1 VEASFAVVRAG
12 SPAAGPD
19 TGYFPGTVW
28 HKHPGKS
35 RVAATD
41 TRLIPSL
48 LRLYDLRHTA
58 ATLALAAG
66 VSAKVVSE
74 QLGHASSAFTL
85 DVYSHLLP
93 HMQSDAARRVAALL
107 GMDSCE
113 REGICAG
120 ARKPPQ
126 SVHPGQLV
134 SEAQPCFAQD
144 AG

>member
-1 VEASFAVVRAG
+1 M
-12 SPAAGPD
+12 
-19 TGYFPGTVW
+19 
-28 HKHPGKS
+28 
-35 RVAATD
+35 RVC
-41 TRLIPSL
+41 
-48 LRLYDLRHTA
+48 DLRHMA
-58 ATLALAAG
+58 ATSAFAAG

-93 HMQSDAARRVAALL
+93 HMQSDAALRVAALL
-107 GMDSCE
+107 GMDGCE

-126 SVHPGQLV
+126 SVDRGQLA
-134 SEAQPCFAQD
+134 SEAQPCFAEE

>member
-1 VEASFAVVRAG
+1 M
-12 SPAAGPD
+12 
-19 TGYFPGTVW
+19 
-28 HKHPGKS
+28 
-35 RVAATD
+35 
-41 TRLIPSL
+41 
-48 LRLYDLRHTA
+48 RLYDLRHTA

-93 HMQSDAARRVAALL
+93 HMQSDAALRVAALL
-107 GMDSCE
+107 GMGGCE

-120 ARKPPQ
+120 ARKSPQ
-126 SVHPGQLV
+126 SVHPGQLA
-134 SEAQPCFAQD
+134 SESQLRFAQE